1 MKKQLLPALLVVACG
16 AVFAADN
23 AQLDK
28 KDREFIEKAA
38 VGGMAEVEIGNLA
51 QQKAQNADAKQFG
64 SMLST
69 DHTAANNELK
79 TLAQNKGVALPTT
92 LSKKEQKRVE
102 KLEKSK
108 HFDKDFAKDGVKDHK
123 HDIKDF
129 EKEAKDGKDP
139 DVKAFAAKAIPVLQK
154 HLQAAEQLEKAVKS
168 QKG

>member
-1 MKKQLLPALLVVACG
+1 MKKLLPALLVVACG

-38 VGGMAEVEIGNLA
+38 AGGLMEVQVGNLA
-51 QQKAQNADAKQFG
+51 QQKAQNADAKSFG
-64 SMLST
+64 SMLVT

-79 TLAQNKGVALPTT
+79 TLAQNKGVALPTA
-92 LSKKEQKRVE
+92 LPKKEQKVID

-123 HDIKDF
+123 KDIKEF
-129 EKEAKDGKDP
+129 EKASKDAKDP
-139 DVKAFAAKAIPVLQK
+139 DVKAFAAKTLPTLQK
-154 HLQAAEQLEKAVKS
+154 HLQAAEQLEKTVKS
-168 QKG
+168 EKS